1 MHALLHSQISLSL
14 TDTALFLFSNSSVVD
29 ADALSV
35 PYSWMT
41 TEEQAFCYRLYVNR
55 NDLFADAADFN
66 RSSECVTASVAT
78 AGATTT
84 TTAVGTDAP
93 GNKIVSYQLRRFVL
107 DDAVVKNAICGRYI
121 VQQFVLDCIEYGMS
135 SPRRVHIF
143 LSVLSA
149 VGRLYVGSKM
159 KDIFLLNLKIALEQV
174 SVWDAVN
181 ELGLL
186 VNIGGSTPVYCV
198 SREDILTT
206 TTTEKCKSLPPIL
219 STPYRLA

>member
-41 TEEQAFCYRLYVNR
+41 TEEQVFCYRLYVNR

-66 RSSECVTASVAT
+66 RSSECVTTASSVVAS
-78 AGATTT
+78 T
-84 TTAVGTDAP
+84 TTAAASVGADVP

-159 KDIFLLNLKIALEQV
+159 KDVFLLNLKIALEQV

-186 VNIGGSTPVYCV
+186 VNIAGSTPAYRV
-198 SREDILTT
+198 SREDIL
-206 TTTEKCKSLPPIL
+206 TTEKCKSLPPIL